1 MALNVPVTH
10 GLDGPFPLP
19 FPGEVFV
26 LTRDKIDITVKDAHM
41 NLKSL
46 KGRLF
51 VTSLRMVFMP
61 SDPTRSQNCQSL
73 EMPFRG
79 LWDEFFHQPIFA
91 VNNLTAT
98 IQYYDEQPFSGTLTI
113 KLEFR
118 EGGVNTFLPV
128 FNNLLRATRAQ
139 LAMESRAAA
148 GIEPPPI
155 PAYAPGAPQS
165 PNEYMPGGNSAFV
178 DPTDPSRI
186 FTTQPV
192 AENNELRDNVP
203 AWSASG
209 GGMRNRF
216 PNR

>member
-1 MALNVPVTH
+1 
-10 GLDGPFPLP
+10 
-19 FPGEVFV
+19 V
-26 LTRDKIDITVKDAHM
+26 LTRDKIELTVKDAHM
-41 NLKSL
+41 HLKTL
-46 KGRLF
+46 KGRMF
-51 VTSLRMVFMP
+51 VTSLRMVFLP
-61 SDPTRSQNCQSL
+61 SDPTRAQNCQSL

-79 LWDEFFHQPIFA
+79 LWDERFNQPIFA

-98 IQYYDEQPFSGTLTI
+98 IQYYDEQPFAGQLTV

-139 LAMESRAAA
+139 LALESRAAA
-148 GIEPPPI
+148 GVEPPPI
-155 PAYAPGAPQS
+155 PTPATGALPS
-165 PNEYMPGGNSAFV
+165 PTEYMPGGNSAFV

-192 AENNELRDNVP
+192 AENNARRDGVP

-209 GGMRNRF
+209 GGIRNRF
-216 PNR
+216 ANR